1 MFDAAPAEPGHASGT
16 MNPHTATGRLSLAA
30 GAAVWTFL
38 ILGAAANLAYFYS
51 RGLSNLYGDGIAHV
65 EGARRIFDSLT
76 PGYAEIGTVWLPLF
90 HLLAA
95 PLAQNDFL
103 WRSGLAG
110 SLVSSAAFVL
120 TAVFLFR
127 LAVGLNQSLGAGAVT
142 LAGYFLCPNM
152 LYLAATP
159 LTEPLAQLW
168 AVAAI
173 FGLHRYQE
181 GGRTGA
187 LVSSGLA
194 VFLGTLTRY
203 DGWYLIPF
211 ATLFVLLARKESW
224 SARIRHALVFSFLA
238 GLGPLLWL
246 LHNAYRFGN
255 AIEFYNG
262 PFSAQAIYAHQ
273 LATTGFRYPT
283 EGSLLAAG
291 RYYLADLSLV
301 IGVWPLALSALGLI
315 AWLVDASER
324 RRRAAALLLL
334 VPLLFYL
341 HSLAYAAVPLYIPTL
356 FPNTYYNLRYG
367 LEMLPALALL
377 PSFLINRQF
386 SKKINTLLTGTLL
399 VLLAGQSVSNLAVG
413 TKQLPLVQEG
423 ILNTPCQS
431 KRQQAIIRFLRGR
444 YAGGNVLVAVGKW
457 PCVMPEVGIPFR
469 KTLTEMNRK
478 YWAKLLPAPENSVEW
493 IIRGDA
499 DPVDELMRAHP
510 HAFQEFEILKEKTF
524 QGEGSVAIYRRR
536 ADERPGGTTPST
548 PKPSRR
554 WPQS

>member
-1 MFDAAPAEPGHASGT
+1 MFDAAPAKSGHASGT
-16 MNPHTATGRLSLAA
+16 MNPAEATGRFSLAA
-30 GAAVWTFL
+30 RAAVWTFL

-65 EGARRIFDSLT
+65 EGARRILDSLT

-110 SLVSSAAFVL
+110 SLVSSLAFVL

-168 AVAAI
+168 AVAAV
-173 FGLHRYQE
+173 FGLHRYYE

-194 VFLGTLTRY
+194 AFMGTLTRY

-211 ATLFVLLARKESW
+211 ASLFVLLARKESW

-291 RYYLADLSLV
+291 RYYLADLRLV

-377 PSFLINRQF
+377 PSFLIGRQF
-386 SKKINTLLTGTLL
+386 SKKVNALLTGTLL
-399 VLLAGQSVSNLAVG
+399 VLLAGQSVSNLAAG

-493 IIRGDA
+493 IIRGDGDA
-499 DPVDELMRAHP
+499 VDELMRAHP
-510 HAFQEFEILKEKTF
+510 HDFEEFEMLKEETF
-524 QGEGSVAIYRRR
+524 QGEASVAIYRRR
-536 ADERPGGTTPST
+536 ADERQGPKAPSN

-554 WPQS
+554 RPQS